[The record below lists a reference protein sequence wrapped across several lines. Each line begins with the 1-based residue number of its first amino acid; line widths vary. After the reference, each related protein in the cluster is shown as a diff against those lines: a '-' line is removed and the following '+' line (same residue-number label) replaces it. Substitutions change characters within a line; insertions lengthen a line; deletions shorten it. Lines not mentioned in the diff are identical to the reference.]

1 MLSARSVLFAFTVM
15 VGALAVTACGTTHA
29 SGSSGAASGTSSGHA
44 AASPA
49 QAPGALVE
57 AYTVPNANPRL
68 DGSVY
73 AQLVTNGTVSG
84 RASFGTGTDV
94 WQVHPSSPQSAGCA
108 CLIAYQSDLG
118 HSEVIR
124 LPTRTQ
130 AGWQVALP
138 GAAQQ
143 RTTLQFGSTL
153 VAQSGTSVAQ
163 ATFSASRPE
172 MITPGHTYRLP
183 VINPD
188 PVAGALPPGFK
199 GIATN
204 PSPGQVLAMI
214 RTTSGHV
221 IALASTGRGAAITDL
236 STGHSRPLAGYGQLG
251 AAALAPDG
259 QIYALAWRAFN
270 LSFTIK
276 VLRISP
282 STLAVT
288 RTYDTGVTPGE
299 IKNTVVLPAGSSN
312 AIIGLFYGDEH
323 GVTARLWTLAGTFM
337 RSMGTLPSNIAL
349 DASVIDGDVYLFGGP
364 AKNQVSRLTISAG
377 ALTRN
382 VPSLR
387 APATSWVVAVSAA

>member
-1 MLSARSVLFAFTVM
+1 MLSTRSALLAFTVM
-15 VGALAVTACGTTHA
+15 VGTLAVTACGTIHA
-29 SGSSGAASGTSSGHA
+29 SGSSGAASSTSAGHA
-44 AASPA
+44 AASPT
-49 QAPGALVE
+49 QAPTAWVE
-57 AYTVPNANPRL
+57 AYTIPNANPRL
-68 DGSVY
+68 DASVY
-73 AQLVTNGTVSG
+73 AQLIAKGTVSG

-118 HSEVIR
+118 HSEVIQ

-143 RTTLQFGSTL
+143 RTALQFGSTL
-153 VAQSGTSVAQ
+153 VAQSGTAVAQ
-163 ATFSASRPE
+163 ATFSANRPQ

-188 PVAGALPPGFK
+188 PVAGVLPLGYK
-199 GIATN
+199 GIVAN

-214 RTTSGHV
+214 RTADGHL

-236 STGHSRPLAGYGQLG
+236 SSGQSRPLAGYGQLG
-251 AAALAPDG
+251 TAALAPDG
-259 QIYALAWRAFN
+259 QIYALAWRALN
-270 LSFTIK
+270 LGFTVK
-276 VLRISP
+276 VLRINP
-282 STLAVT
+282 ATLAVT

-312 AIIGLFYGDEH
+312 AIVGLFYGDEH
-323 GVTARLWTLAGTFM
+323 GLTARLWTLAGTSM
-337 RSMGTLPSNIAL
+337 RSMGALPSNIAL
-349 DASVIDGDVYLFGGP
+349 DASVIGGDLYLFGGP
-364 AKNQVSRLTISAG
+364 AKNQVSRLTISTG

-387 APATSWVVAVSAA
+387 APASSWILAVSAA

>member
-1 MLSARSVLFAFTVM
+1 MLSTRSALLAFTVM
-15 VGALAVTACGTTHA
+15 VGTLAVTACGTIHA
-29 SGSSGAASGTSSGHA
+29 SGSSGAASGTSSGHT
-44 AASPA
+44 AASTK
-49 QAPGALVE
+49 APGAFVE

-73 AQLVTNGTVSG
+73 AQLVANGTVSG

-118 HSEVIR
+118 RSEVIQ

-143 RTTLQFGSTL
+143 RTTLQFGSSL

-163 ATFSASRPE
+163 ATFSASRPQ
-172 MITPGHTYRLP
+172 MVTPGHTYRLP

-188 PVAGALPPGFK
+188 PVAGVLPRGFK
-199 GIATN
+199 GIVSN
-204 PSPGQVLAMI
+204 PSPGQVLAVI
-214 RTTSGHV
+214 RTTAGHL

-236 STGHSRPLAGYGQLG
+236 STGHSRPLVGYGQLG

-259 QIYALAWRAFN
+259 QIYALAWRGFN
-270 LSFTIK
+270 LGFTVK

-299 IKNTVVLPAGSSN
+299 IKNTVVLPAGGSN

-323 GVTARLWTLAGTFM
+323 GVTARLWTLAGTSM
-337 RSMGTLPSNIAL
+337 RSMGTLPRNIAL
-349 DASVIDGDVYLFGGP
+349 DASVIGGDVYLFGGP

-382 VPSLR
+382 MPSLR
-387 APATSWVVAVSAA
+387 APATSWIVAVSAA